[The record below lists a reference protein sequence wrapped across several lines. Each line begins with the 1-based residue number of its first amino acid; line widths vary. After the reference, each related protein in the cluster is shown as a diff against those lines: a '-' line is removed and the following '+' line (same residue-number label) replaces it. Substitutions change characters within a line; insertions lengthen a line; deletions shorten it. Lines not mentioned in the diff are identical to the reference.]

1 MIVGTAGHIDHG
13 KTSLV
18 KALTGIDADRLAEEK
33 RRGIT
38 IDLGFAYQA
47 LPNGEILGFVD
58 VPGHERFVHN
68 MLAGVSGIDCA
79 LLVVA
84 ADDGPMPQTV
94 EHLQIL
100 DLLGIER
107 AVVALTKK
115 DVVSAERLA
124 EAIGE
129 TRALLAETG
138 LAEAEIL
145 PVSSVNGE
153 GVADIAAWLQLAAE
167 ATAQRTS
174 QGYFRLAVDRSFTLA
189 GTGTVVTGTVVA
201 GHAKVGDSL
210 LVSPSGLEARL
221 RGIHAQN
228 RPAQSAE
235 AGQRCALN
243 VVGPRLSKEAIA
255 RGDWIVAAPAHAP
268 IERFDAL
275 YRHLPGQ
282 RKPMRHWT
290 PVRVHLGA
298 AHVGGRVAL
307 LGAEAL
313 EPGQHGMVQIVL
325 DRKIGALAGDR
336 FILRDQSAQ
345 RTMGGGRLLDPFP
358 PSRGRRTPQRL
369 AILAALSER
378 DAEQALAAL
387 MAVPPGWVDLA
398 GFAVA
403 RNLSAEELAI
413 LTVDLPMQIAATWGF
428 TPPIWD
434 GLRDVLLQTLADFHK
449 ANPDLPGLQS
459 ERLRTTLS
467 VKVPP
472 APFRA
477 LAGALALAK
486 DIVLDGPWYRLP
498 GHSVTLTAKDRQLW
512 GAIEQGIRAER
523 FNPPRVRDFATAL
536 GAPEAG
542 VRQLLKRLARM
553 GKVVEAAPDHFFLRE
568 TMAEMAARTLTL
580 SNGPGSFTAGQ
591 FRDEFAIGRKVAIQI
606 LEYFD
611 RQGVTLR
618 KGDLRQP
625 RRDRVQMF
633 GTEGPRP

>member
-167 ATAQRTS
+167 ATAQRSS

-235 AGQRCALN
+235 A
-243 VVGPRLSKEAIA
+243 
-255 RGDWIVAAPAHAP
+255 
-268 IERFDAL
+268 
-275 YRHLPGQ
+275 
-282 RKPMRHWT
+282 
-290 PVRVHLGA
+290 
-298 AHVGGRVAL
+298 
-307 LGAEAL
+307 L
-313 EPGQHGMVQIVL
+313 EPGQQGMVQIVL

-449 ANPDLPGLQS
+449 ANPDLPGLQN
-459 ERLRTTLS
+459 ERLRTALS
-467 VKVPP
+467 IKIPP

-512 GAIEQGIRAER
+512 GAIEQGLRAER
-523 FNPPRVRDFATAL
+523 FNPPRVRDFANAL

-568 TMAEMAARTLTL
+568 TMAEMAARTLKL
-580 SNGPGSFTAGQ
+580 SSGPGSFTAGQ

-633 GTEGPRP
+633 GAEGPRP

>member
-100 DLLGIER
+100 DLLGIDR

-307 LGAEAL
+307 LGAAAL

-369 AILAALSER
+369 AILGALSER

-459 ERLRTTLS
+459 ERLRTALN
-467 VKVPP
+467 VKIPP

-477 LAGALALAK
+477 LAGAMALAK

-498 GHSVTLTAKDRQLW
+498 GHSVTLTAKDRQL
-512 GAIEQGIRAER
+512 
-523 FNPPRVRDFATAL
+523 
-536 GAPEAG
+536 
-542 VRQLLKRLARM
+542 
-553 GKVVEAAPDHFFLRE
+553 
-568 TMAEMAARTLTL
+568 
-580 SNGPGSFTAGQ
+580 
-591 FRDEFAIGRKVAIQI
+591 
-606 LEYFD
+606 
-611 RQGVTLR
+611 
-618 KGDLRQP
+618 
-625 RRDRVQMF
+625 
-633 GTEGPRP
+633 